1 MNLWQVTLEIHDP
14 QNKWWIEDFE
24 MYLADDDTTNVD
36 SQNWEIYQSWCHS
49 KGWQLK
55 EIDHVGVALMTNG
68 WTLFVAECQEIDE
81 SKNLPQITNI
91 VHNK

>member
-14 QNKWWIEDFE
+14 QGKWRLEDFE
-24 MYLADDDTTNVD
+24 MYLADDDTTNVE
-36 SQNWEIYQSWCHS
+36 SQNWEIYQSWSHS

-55 EIDHVGVALMTNG
+55 EIDHVGVASMTND

-81 SKNLPQITNI
+81 SKNLLHITNI